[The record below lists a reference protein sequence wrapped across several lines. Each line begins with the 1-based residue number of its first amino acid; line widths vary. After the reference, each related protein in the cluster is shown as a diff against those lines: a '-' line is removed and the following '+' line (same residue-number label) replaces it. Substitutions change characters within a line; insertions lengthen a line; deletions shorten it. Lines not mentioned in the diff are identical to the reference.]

1 MLQRLAIDRG
11 AILYDPRRVA
21 EPGAPAL
28 RPGVLA
34 RARRAARTCRP
45 GAARSSSSKTRAAAG
60 CCGATCAAALRRAS
74 PVTVTSGS
82 ARTVRGPSRNCACC
96 AALHA
101 RGLPVPPPVAGRYLK
116 AAFTYR
122 AELITER
129 LAGARSMEAVLAAG
143 PMDDARW
150 DAIGRCLRRFH
161 DAGVQHADLNAR
173 NIMLGEQG
181 EVWVLDFDRGRQRAP
196 GRLERPRARPPRAQS
211 REFRSRRRRL
221 ARRIRAAAPRARRVR
236 RDVLP
241 L

>member
-21 EPGAPAL
+21 EPGAPLFDPAYWRGRDAL
-28 RPGVLA
+28 RELAAGRGSIQLIEDAGRSWVL
-34 RARRAARTCRP
+34 RRYLRGGFAARF
-45 GAARSSSSKTRAAAG
+45 ARDRYLWLGEDRTRSFQE
-60 CCGATCAAALRRAS
+60 LRLL
-74 PVTVTSGS
+74 
-82 ARTVRGPSRNCACC
+82 

-101 RGLPVPPPVAGRYLK
+101 RGLPVPPPVAGRYLR

-143 PMDDARW
+143 PMDDSRW
-150 DAIGRCLRRFH
+150 VAIGRCLRRFH

-196 GRLERPRARPPRAQS
+196 GAWSGRVLDRLERSLVNSDVGVGDWQAGFERLRRAHDA
-211 REFRSRRRRL
+211 
-221 ARRIRAAAPRARRVR
+221 
-236 RDVLP
+236 
-241 L
+241 